1 MTQYDCEIFDAAAL
15 QALWG
20 INEGEPLGA
29 PDNLAL
35 GDMYQLA
42 PTRRP
47 GRLLLT

>member
-1 MTQYDCEIFDAAAL
+1 MIARYSTPRRL

-42 PTRRP
+42 PQRAGP
-47 GRLLLT
+47 DDCF